1 MLFLKRLVNLVGIEN
16 LVLPEDAELAK
27 SLRNKKENYIKNQ
40 FLLSR
45 IATKKNVE
53 GKTKEFYETCK
64 EYEACGEKEKE
75 CDKQLKELIFKKKEN
90 DRVQLVVERM
100 REVGI
105 KEDVIQ
111 KVLCK

>member
-1 MLFLKRLVNLVGIEN
+1 ML
-16 LVLPEDAELAK
+16 PQDAELAK

-53 GKTKEFYETCK
+53 GNTKEFYETCK
-64 EYEACGEKEKE
+64 EYESCGEKEKE

-105 KEDVIQ
+105 KENVIQ

>member
-1 MLFLKRLVNLVGIEN
+1 M
-16 LVLPEDAELAK
+16 
-27 SLRNKKENYIKNQ
+27 
-40 FLLSR
+40 LSR
-45 IATKKNVE
+45 IATKKNIE

-64 EYEACGEKEKE
+64 EYEACGEKAKE

-100 REVGI
+100 REIGI

-111 KVLCK
+111 KALCK

>member
-1 MLFLKRLVNLVGIEN
+1 MGTEN
-16 LVLPEDAELAK
+16 LVLFEGAELAK
-27 SLRNKKENYIKNQ
+27 PLRNKKENYIKNH

-45 IATKKNVE
+45 IASKK
-53 GKTKEFYETCK
+53 
-64 EYEACGEKEKE
+64 
-75 CDKQLKELIFKKKEN
+75 I
-90 DRVQLVVERM
+90 VERM

>member
-1 MLFLKRLVNLVGIEN
+1 MIERRVNIVTIEN
-16 LVLPEDAELAK
+16 LVLPKDAELAK
-27 SLRNKKENYIKNQ
+27 SLRNQKENYIKNQ

-45 IATKKNVE
+45 IAIKNNLE

-64 EYEACGEKEKE
+64 EYEAYGEKAKE
-75 CDKQLKELIFKKKEN
+75 CDKQLKKLIFKKKEN
-90 DRVQLVVERM
+90 DRVQFVVERM

>member
-1 MLFLKRLVNLVGIEN
+1 MLFLKRIVKLVGIEN
-16 LVLPEDAELAK
+16 LVLPKDAELAK
-27 SLRNKKENYIKNQ
+27 TLRNKKENYIKNQ

-45 IATKKNVE
+45 IAAKNNLE

-64 EYEACGEKEKE
+64 EYEVCGERAKE

-90 DRVQLVVERM
+90 DRVQHVIERM